1 MESNT
6 NINTN
11 NEVSTKEK
19 KVVKAKKT
27 IDEKIAETNALLKEL
42 RAQKKLGVSSKK
54 KLTVKSK
61 GVSELLDALKVV
73 TTENKATVSDVLK
86 LIAVN
91 KKVKVTFE

>member
-11 NEVSTKEK
+11 TEVSIKEK
-19 KVVKAKKT
+19 KVVKVKKT

-42 RAQKKLGVSSKK
+42 RAQKKQGVSKK
-54 KLTVKSK
+54 KLTLKSK
-61 GVSELLDALKVV
+61 GVSEFLDALKVV

-86 LIAVN
+86 LIAAN